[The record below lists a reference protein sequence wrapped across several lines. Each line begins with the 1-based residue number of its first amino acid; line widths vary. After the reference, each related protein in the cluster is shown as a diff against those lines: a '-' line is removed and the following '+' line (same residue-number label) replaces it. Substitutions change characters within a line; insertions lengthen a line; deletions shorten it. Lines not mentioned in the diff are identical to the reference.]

1 MQIKQNNMQQNNQRN
16 FFLLQASRFM
26 SFENTLTPGLVSVQ
40 NHSPQV
46 SKFRFFSAI
55 SKTTWARFVWSFYL
69 VGGVVDLHKN
79 FSQRNNNLARR

>member
-1 MQIKQNNMQQNNQRN
+1 MQIKQNNMQQNNQRK

-46 SKFRFFSAI
+46 SKFRFSRQFQKQLGLALFGHFIWSVAWLIYIKI
-55 SKTTWARFVWSFYL
+55 SLKEIII
-69 VGGVVDLHKN
+69 
-79 FSQRNNNLARR
+79 